1 MSGVTRSEQEPAV
14 IVWGDL
20 AEHSP
25 LPGIT
30 GSVRLG
36 AQLSAAVFRLAA
48 GAAVPRHSH
57 ANEEFGQVLDG
68 SLTLEVEDERSALS
82 AGDGF
87 LIPGEIPH
95 AAVAGPHGCLLLEC
109 YAPARNPFPDTD
121 PGGTS

>member
-1 MSGVTRSEQEPAV
+1 VTAVTGSDRDPAV
-14 IVWGDL
+14 ITWSGL
-20 AEHSP
+20 AEHDP

-36 AQLSAAVFRLAA
+36 EQLSAAIFRLAA
-48 GAAVPRHSH
+48 GAVVPLHSH
-57 ANEEFGQVLDG
+57 GNEEFGQVLSG
-68 SLTLEVEDERSALS
+68 SLTLEIEERRSALT

-109 YAPARNPFPDTD
+109 YAPARDPFPPTD
-121 PGGTS
+121 PGSTR